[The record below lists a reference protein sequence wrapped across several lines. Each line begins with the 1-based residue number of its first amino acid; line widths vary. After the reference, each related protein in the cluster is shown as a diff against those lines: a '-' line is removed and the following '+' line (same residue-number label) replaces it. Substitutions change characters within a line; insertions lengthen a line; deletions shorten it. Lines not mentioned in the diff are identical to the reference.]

1 MLEAISY
8 GLPVIATDVCDMAAA
23 VREGENGFL
32 IKPGD
37 VSALADK
44 IKKITEDRGRYTQ
57 MSAKSKEIALT
68 EFSDSKYFEKIY
80 DCYHELAQ
88 KGHEK

>member
-1 MLEAISY
+1 MVLPSYNEGLPIAVLEAISY
-8 GLPVIATDVCDMAAA
+8 GLPVIATAVGDMAAA

-44 IKKITEDRGRYTQ
+44 SKNHRGQRSVY
-57 MSAKSKEIALT
+57 SNVCEVKR
-68 EFSDSKYFEKIY
+68 
-80 DCYHELAQ
+80 DCTD
-88 KGHEK
+88 